1 MKKARLLLFPFSLVY
16 GLVMWIRNAL
26 YDAGILKSTSF
37 PIPIINIGNLN
48 TGGTGKTPHA
58 EYLVS
63 LLSAHKNVAVLS
75 RGYGRTSKGFFEV
88 NVNDNA
94 EQTGDEP
101 LQIKKK
107 FNSAHVF
114 VCESRVEG
122 VKSILQ
128 KYPSTEVILLDDAF
142 QHRSIKAG
150 FNILLTQYNDLF
162 CDDFVL
168 PGGNLREPSSGAKR
182 AEVIIVTKCLPEI
195 SAHEKALISK
205 RLTALT
211 TQKVFFT
218 SLQYA
223 SLKNLFSHEELSLSD
238 LQGFEIL
245 LVTAI
250 AGTTAITSFLN
261 SKSKKIYPL
270 KFGDHHS
277 YCSKD
282 LSQIRE
288 KFNIL
293 ASPNK
298 IIVVTEKDAVKL
310 SDEKL
315 SSFLKDIPVFYLPVK
330 VLFEPNEE
338 KLFKE
343 LIYEY
348 VGKN

>member
-1 MKKARLLLFPFSLVY
+1 
-16 GLVMWIRNAL
+16 MWVRNSL
-26 YDAGILKSTSF
+26 YDVGILKSTSF
-37 PIPIINIGNLN
+37 SIPIINIGNLN
-48 TGGTGKTPHA
+48 TGGTGKTPHT

-63 LLSAHKNVAVLS
+63 LLSTDKKVAVLS
-75 RGYGRTSKGFFEV
+75 RGYGRKSKGFFEV
-88 NVNDNA
+88 NANDNA

-107 FNSAHVF
+107 FNIVRVF

-122 VKSILQ
+122 VKSILE

-142 QHRSIKAG
+142 QHRRIKAG
-150 FNILLTQYNDLF
+150 FNILLTQFNDLF

-168 PGGNLREPSSGAKR
+168 PAGNLREPSSGANR
-182 AEVIIVTKCLPEI
+182 AQTIIVTKCPYEI
-195 SAHEKALISK
+195 SSHEKDLISK
-205 RLTALT
+205 RLTQSIS
-211 TQKVFFT
+211 QKVFFT
-218 SLQYA
+218 SLRYDRLK
-223 SLKNLFSHEELSLSD
+223 SLFTNEELPVNYLRD
-238 LQGFEIL
+238 YEIL
-245 LVTAI
+245 LVSGI
-250 AGTTAITSFLN
+250 AGTTSITSFLTD
-261 SKSKKIYPL
+261 KSRKVLPL
-270 KFGDHHS
+270 EFGDHHS

-282 LSQIRE
+282 FSLIRE

-298 IIVVTEKDAVKL
+298 IIVITEKDAVKL

-315 SSFLKDIPVFYLPVK
+315 SSFLKDLPVFYLPVK
-330 VLFEPNEE
+330 ILFEPNEE